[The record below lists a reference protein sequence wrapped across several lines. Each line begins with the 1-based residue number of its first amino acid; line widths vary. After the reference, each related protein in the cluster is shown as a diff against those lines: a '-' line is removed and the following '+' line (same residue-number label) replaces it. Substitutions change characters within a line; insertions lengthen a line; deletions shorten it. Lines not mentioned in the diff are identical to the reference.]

1 MPELIGKI
9 IDFLS
14 KPINISIVI
23 AIFLTSFFIFG
34 FNFLPE
40 EILIRMKL
48 MTFLNDYN
56 YIVFICL
63 VGSFFFLIIQGVMA
77 FLKKQEDKKRY
88 EYIKEQQ
95 EKLFNDPNA
104 YKILTHMYEHHPH
117 QVRLPIHNQ
126 KVKLLSQ
133 FGLITLASNQTHVEL
148 YEDINNPR
156 FPYILQPIA
165 EERLKSIEEL
175 ER

>member
-14 KPINISIVI
+14 KPINITIVI
-23 AIFLTSFFIFG
+23 AVFLTSLFIFA

-48 MTFLNDYN
+48 LTFLNDYN

-63 VGSFFFLIIQGVMA
+63 VGSFFFLIIQGVMS
-77 FLKKQEDKKRY
+77 FLKKKEDKKFN
-88 EYIKEQQ
+88 EYIQEQQ
-95 EKLFNDPNA
+95 EKLFNDPDA
-104 YKILTHMYEHHPH
+104 YAILKHMYEHHPH

-133 FGLITLASNQTHVEL
+133 FGLIILTSTQTHVEF
-148 YEDINNPR
+148 YEDVNNPK

-165 EERLKSIEEL
+165 EEKLKKIRE
-175 ER
+175 

>member
-14 KPINISIVI
+14 KPINITIVI
-23 AIFLTSFFIFG
+23 AVFLTSLFIFA

-48 MTFLNDYN
+48 LTFLNDYN

-63 VGSFFFLIIQGVMA
+63 VGSFFFLIIQGVMS
-77 FLKKQEDKKRY
+77 FLKKKEDKKFN
-88 EYIKEQQ
+88 EYVQEQH
-95 EKLFNDPNA
+95 EELFNDPDA
-104 YKILTHMYEHHPH
+104 YEILEYLYANHPEP
-117 QVRLPIHNQ
+117 VKLPIHNQ
-126 KVKLLSQ
+126 KVKLLNQ
-133 FGLITLASNQTHVEL
+133 FGLIVRVSNQIQAAF
-148 YEDINNPR
+148 YEMDNPR
-156 FPYILQPIA
+156 FPYVLQPIA
-165 EERLKSIEEL
+165 EKKLKSMREL

>member
-14 KPINISIVI
+14 KPINITIVI
-23 AIFLTSFFIFG
+23 AVFLTSLFIFA

-48 MTFLNDYN
+48 LTFLNDYN
-56 YIVFICL
+56 YIVFIFL
-63 VGSFFFLIIQGVMA
+63 VASFFFLIIQGVMIL
-77 FLKKQEDKKRY
+77 LKKKEDKKFG
-88 EYIKEQQ
+88 EYIKKEH
-95 EKLFNDPNA
+95 EDLFNDPDA
-104 YKILTHMYEHHPH
+104 YEILEYLYENHPEP
-117 QVRLPIHNQ
+117 VKLPIHNQ

-133 FGLITLASNQTHVEL
+133 FGLIVRVSNQTMIAF
-148 YEDINNPR
+148 YEMDNPTL
-156 FPYILQPIA
+156 PYVLQPIA
-165 EERLKSIEEL
+165 EKKLKSRREL